1 MCKGKQ
7 SIKHNHLRVPSTS
20 VDNDSHNKKLI
31 MFIALTPC
39 HTYFGFSSRPS
50 FEQLKKREKIPDM
63 ECLEQ
68 MEMIK
73 NEIDLFLEH
82 HQALCQ
88 QTSPSLLDY
97 LRYVS
102 RRTKLATN

>member
-1 MCKGKQ
+1 MTRIDFERETEKAFT
-7 SIKHNHLRVPSTS
+7 I
-20 VDNDSHNKKLI
+20 
-31 MFIALTPC
+31 FIAFSPF
-39 HTYFGFSSRPS
+39 YFHAS
-50 FEQLKKREKIPDM
+50 QLKKREKIPDI

-97 LRYVS
+97 LRYIKHPPKA
-102 RRTKLATN
+102 KLATN

>member
-1 MCKGKQ
+1 MTF
-7 SIKHNHLRVPSTS
+7 IKYLLRYHS
-20 VDNDSHNKKLI
+20 D
-31 MFIALTPC
+31 F
-39 HTYFGFSSRPS
+39 YFCLFP
-50 FEQLKKREKIPDM
+50 FFQLKKRENIPDT

-97 LRYVS
+97 LRYDELW
-102 RRTKLATN
+102 RLIE

>member
-1 MCKGKQ
+1 M
-7 SIKHNHLRVPSTS
+7 SLDTHANL
-20 VDNDSHNKKLI
+20 
-31 MFIALTPC
+31 
-39 HTYFGFSSRPS
+39 
-50 FEQLKKREKIPDM
+50 QLKKRENVPNS

-68 MEMIK
+68 MEVIK

-97 LRYVS
+97 LR
-102 RRTKLATN
+102 

>member
-1 MCKGKQ
+1 MINNFHAM
-7 SIKHNHLRVPSTS
+7 SLDTHANL
-20 VDNDSHNKKLI
+20 
-31 MFIALTPC
+31 
-39 HTYFGFSSRPS
+39 
-50 FEQLKKREKIPDM
+50 QLKKRENVPNS

-68 MEMIK
+68 MEVIK

-97 LRYVS
+97 LR
-102 RRTKLATN
+102 

>member
-1 MCKGKQ
+1 M
-7 SIKHNHLRVPSTS
+7 
-20 VDNDSHNKKLI
+20 
-31 MFIALTPC
+31 PC
-39 HTYFGFSSRPS
+39 HLTLHADL
-50 FEQLKKREKIPDM
+50 QLKKREKIPNS

-68 MEMIK
+68 MEVIK

-97 LRYVS
+97 LR
-102 RRTKLATN
+102 